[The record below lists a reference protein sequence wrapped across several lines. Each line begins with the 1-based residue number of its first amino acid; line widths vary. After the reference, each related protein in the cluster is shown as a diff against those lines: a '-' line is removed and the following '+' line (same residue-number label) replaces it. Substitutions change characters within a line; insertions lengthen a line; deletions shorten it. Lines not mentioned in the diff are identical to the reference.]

1 MKHKIYLSLIFLM
14 MSIMAFGQNIR
25 LSGTV
30 SDDSGLPLI
39 GVNVVIVGTT
49 QGAVTN
55 LDGQYTVYLPSKGT
69 QVKFSYMGYKDVLVT
84 SDGGVRNVTMEEES
98 QLLES
103 VVVIGYGSVQ
113 KKDITTSVATVSP
126 DELANKPLF
135 SVGEGLQGKAA
146 GVQVV
151 LPTGKPGAKPSIR
164 VRGATSVLA
173 SNEPLYVVDGVPTTD
188 LGIVNST
195 DVESIQI
202 LKDASSAAI
211 YGARAANGVV
221 IVTTKKGKKGSP
233 RVHMGAYFGVSQVSK
248 RIEALNTTEYL
259 QLLDDMNIAIP
270 AGVDRDINT
279 NWFDETFE
287 IGFKQNYELSVSGG
301 SDNSSY
307 YISGDYISDKGIL
320 SAAECD
326 KFSLRTN
333 LNSEVRPWLNL
344 SASMNYIHSTSKD
357 VPDNKGSDKG
367 GVIMSIMNTPPF
379 MPIWNPD
386 KPGQYASNPFS
397 GTFENPLATL
407 SSENNGKWNQ
417 FVGNVSA
424 EFKPFKGFSFKTS
437 FAVDVSSSEWD
448 SYTDN
453 IKTGWGR
460 QNNGLASSG
469 KYNNYTWLNENV
481 LNYEFSIKNQ
491 HNFKV
496 LLGNSNNANTYSQTY
511 ASGSD
516 FLNNSIIHTVNG
528 ANYLT
533 DGGSSK
539 SEWAIASF
547 FGRIMYDFEHKY
559 LFTANIRYDGSSK
572 LAKGNKWGAFPS
584 FSAGWRVSEESFFK
598 DNVKF
603 VDDLKIRAGWGKN
616 GNQEGIGNY
625 AWYGKH
631 YIQRVPKTDPLSGPA
646 LVRYSLENR
655 DLTWETTT
663 QANIGIDLSIFNN
676 RVVLNLDAYYKKT
689 KDLLL
694 NVPLPSSTGVGSLTK
709 NDGEITNKGIELN
722 LVTRNFV
729 GDFTWDT
736 EFNISHNKN
745 TIDKLGLSKSYS
757 FGWIPANNES
767 VIQMEEGLSLGTFYG
782 YKSLGVN
789 PETGMM
795 DYADMNENGY
805 IDPDDRVVI
814 GCAQPKVIYGMT
826 NNFSY
831 KNFSLS
837 VFLQGSQGN
846 DVYNASRIDTEGM
859 FDFRNQSKDVLNR
872 WETPGDITYIP
883 KASSDGNMYNVH
895 NSSRFVE
902 DGSYLKL
909 KSLTLAYDLPKKL
922 LNKVS
927 MSRCQVYFTG
937 YNLLTLTKYTGYD
950 PELNTFGNSGVELGV
965 DFGTYPPSRSFV
977 FGINVDF

>member
-1 MKHKIYLSLIFLM
+1 MKQKIYLSLMFLLM
-14 MSIMAFGQNIR
+14 TVMTFGQNNK
-25 LSGTV
+25 LSGVVT
-30 SDDSGLPLI
+30 DDQGVPLI
-39 GVNVVIVGTT
+39 GVNVIVVGTT
-49 QGAVTN
+49 IGSVTN
-55 LDGQYTVYLPSKGT
+55 VDGYYSLALPSNGS
-69 QVKFSYMGYKDVLVT
+69 QVKFSYLGYKDIVLT
-84 SDGGVRNVTMEEES
+84 SDGGVQNVTMNEES
-98 QLLES
+98 QMLES
-103 VVVIGYGSVQ
+103 VVVIGYGTVS
-113 KKDITTSVATVSP
+113 KKDVTTAVVSVSP
-126 DELANKPLF
+126 DELKNKPLF

-173 SNEPLYVVDGVPTTD
+173 SNEPLYVIDGLPTTD
-188 LGIVNST
+188 LGIVNSA
-195 DVESIQI
+195 DIESIQI

-221 IVTTKKGKKGSP
+221 IITTKKGSKGIP
-233 RVHMGAYFGVSQVSK
+233 RVHFGAYFGVSEVSK
-248 RIEALNTTEYL
+248 QIDALNTTEYL
-259 QLLDDMNIAIP
+259 QLMKDMNISIP
-270 AGVDRDINT
+270 AGVDRNINT
-279 NWFDETFE
+279 NWFAETFE
-287 IGFKQNYELSVSGG
+287 TGFKQNYELSVNGG
-301 SDNSSY
+301 NEKSSY
-307 YISGDYISDKGIL
+307 YVSGGYISDKGIL

-326 KFSLRTN
+326 KFSFRTN
-333 LNSEVRPWLNL
+333 LTSEVKSWLNVT
-344 SASMNYIHSTSKD
+344 ASMNFIHSTSKD

-367 GVIMSIMNTPPF
+367 GVIMSIINTPPF

-407 SSENNGKWNQ
+407 SSENEGKWNQ
-417 FVGNVSA
+417 FVGSVSA
-424 EFKPFKGFSFKTS
+424 ELKPFKGFSFKTS
-437 FAVDVSSSEWD
+437 FAIDASSSEWD

-453 IKTGWGR
+453 VKTGWGR

-469 KYNNYTWLNENV
+469 KYNNYTWLNENIM
-481 LNYEFSIKNQ
+481 NYEFNLKN
-491 HNFKV
+491 HNFK
-496 LLGNSNNANTYSQTY
+496 LLVGNSNNANTYSQTY

-516 FLNNSIIHTVNG
+516 FPANSIIHTVNG
-528 ANYLT
+528 ANNLT

-547 FGRIMYDFEHKY
+547 FGRVMYDFSHKY
-559 LFTANIRYDGSSK
+559 LLTANIRYDGSSK
-572 LAKGNKWGAFPS
+572 LAKNNKWGAFPS
-584 FSAGWRVSEESFFK
+584 FSAGWRISEESFFK
-598 DNVKF
+598 NIRF
-603 VDDLKIRAGWGKN
+603 IDDLKLRAGWGKN

-631 YIQRVPKTDPLSGPA
+631 YIQRVPKTDPLSGPSII
-646 LVRYSLENR
+646 RYCLENR

-663 QANIGIDLSIFNN
+663 QTNVGIDLSMFNN

-689 KDLLL
+689 DGLLL
-694 NVPLPSSTGVGSLTK
+694 NVPLPSSTGVGSFTK

-729 GDFTWDT
+729 GNFSWDT
-736 EFNISHNKN
+736 EFNISRNKN
-745 TIDKLGLSKSYS
+745 EINKLGLSKSYS

-767 VIQMEEGLSLGTFYG
+767 VILMREGLSLGTFYG
-782 YKSLGVN
+782 YKSQGVDS
-789 PETGMM
+789 ETGMM
-795 DYADMNENGY
+795 KYADMNDNGY

-814 GCAQPKVIYGMT
+814 GCAQPDFIYGLT
-826 NNFSY
+826 NNFAY

-837 VFLQGSQGN
+837 IFLQGSQGN
-846 DVYNASRIDTEGM
+846 DVFNASRIDTEGM
-859 FDFRNQSKDVLNR
+859 FDFRNQSKNVLDR

-883 KASSDGNMYNVH
+883 KVSTDGSLYNVH

-909 KSLTLAYDLPKKL
+909 KSLTLAYDIPKSL
-922 LNKVS
+922 LKNIF
-927 MSRCQVYFTG
+927 MDRCQVYFTG

-950 PELNTFGNSGVELGV
+950 PELNAFGNSGVELGI

-977 FGINVDF
+977 FGLNVEF